1 LPEGACN
8 ENEEP
13 GQQMGREHSD
23 EKPDEVSDRDIA
35 AEPAQLEAAGETDAD
50 EQQAEIDD
58 LKDRLLRS
66 QAEAENTRRRAARDV
81 ENAHKFALEK
91 FAGELLPVVDSLEKA
106 VEAARGDDNG
116 GQIDE
121 AIGQGVELS
130 LKLFLD
136 VLAKAGVEQIDP
148 AGEPFDPQHHEA
160 MAMVENPDAEPN
172 SVLEVM
178 QKGYTLN
185 GRLIRAAMVIVSKA
199 PTDTASAERG
209 DA

>member
-1 LPEGACN
+1 MA
-8 ENEEP
+8 
-13 GQQMGREHSD
+13 REHSD
-23 EKPDEVSDRDIA
+23 EKVDETTENPLV
-35 AEPAQLEAAGETDAD
+35 AEG
-50 EQQAEIDD
+50 EQQSADAGDGDGSEREGADGEALQAEVDA

-81 ENAHKFALEK
+81 ENAHKYALEK

-106 VEAARGDDNG
+106 VEAARADGGEMDD
-116 GQIDE
+116 
-121 AIGQGVELS
+121 AIGEGVELS

-136 VLAKAGVEQIDP
+136 VLAKAGMEQIDP

-160 MAMVENPDAEPN
+160 MAILENPDAEPN

-185 GRLIRAAMVIVSKA
+185 GRLIRAAMVVVSRA
-199 PTDTASAERG
+199 PAAASSEE
-209 DA
+209 